1 MDKLLKLNTFLPEY
15 IFDKIEGHDM
25 TNFFNIVRIRSDLPF
40 LKRDDG
46 GISIDFGENIQI

>member
-1 MDKLLKLNTFLPEY
+1 
-15 IFDKIEGHDM
+15 M